1 MDSVERRQASER
13 RRVAR
18 GGRRPLDPTG
28 RYPPLLVADSD
39 DGVRRVC
46 VRYLDRFGFDVGEA
60 ATGEAAVETLEVHR
74 PKVAIAEFTL
84 PRDDEF
90 LARVRAYGVPCI
102 VTMTS
107 DLDYSPPEA
116 VAVLVKP
123 FSFKALL
130 TEIRRVLSQPVV
142 ASGSS

>member
-1 MDSVERRQASER
+1 VDSPERRQASAR
-13 RRVAR
+13 RRGAR
-18 GGRRPLDPTG
+18 GGRRPLDPPG
-28 RYPPLLVADSD
+28 RYPPVLVADSD
-39 DGVRRVC
+39 DGARRVC

-60 ATGEAAVETLEVHR
+60 ATGEAAVETLEAHR
-74 PKVAIAEFTL
+74 PKVAIAESTL

-90 LARVRAYGVPCI
+90 LARVRAYGVPYI

-107 DLDYSPPEA
+107 DPDDSPPDA

-130 TEIRRVLSQPVV
+130 AEIRRALKRPSVE
-142 ASGSS
+142 